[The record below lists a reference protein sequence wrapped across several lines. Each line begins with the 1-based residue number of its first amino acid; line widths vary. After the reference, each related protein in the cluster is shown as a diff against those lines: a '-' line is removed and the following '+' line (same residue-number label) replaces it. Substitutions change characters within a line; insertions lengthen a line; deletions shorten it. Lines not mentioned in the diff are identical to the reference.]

1 MDMMSLNMNLIVED
15 MEKEELKE
23 NIIDS
28 EEIICP
34 KCNENI
40 IIKIKNYKINTK
52 CKNNHQLSLSFIEFK
67 NSQKI
72 DISKIKCY
80 ICNEKNQSNIY
91 NKEMYKCITCNNNI
105 CPLCREKHDKN
116 HIIINYD
123 EKYYICNEHNEKY
136 ISYCEECKI
145 NLCTLCEGHKNHKRI
160 LYADYLPK
168 NEELIEKKNELKSY
182 IHQFNSE
189 INSIISMLNDV
200 KNKMN
205 IYYKINEDIID
216 NYNNK
221 NRNYEIIYNI
231 NNINNINDLNNIKI
245 I

>member
-1 MDMMSLNMNLIVED
+1 MSQANVIFNYKGIKTTVPCIKSEKIANIINRFSSKIQEDVTKLYFIYNGNLIDKELKFEEQANEMDMMSLNMNLIVED

-116 HIIINYD
+116 HIIINY
-123 EKYYICNEHNEKY
+123 EKRNLICYKHNDFYTKYCYDCKKNICMKCEKEHN
-136 ISYCEECKI
+136 
-145 NLCTLCEGHKNHKRI
+145 NH
-160 LYADYLPK
+160 
-168 NEELIEKKNELKSY
+168 NT
-182 IHQFNSE
+182 
-189 INSIISMLNDV
+189 
-200 KNKMN
+200 
-205 IYYKINEDIID
+205 IYFGTI
-216 NYNNK
+216 
-221 NRNYEIIYNI
+221 
-231 NNINNINDLNNIKI
+231 INDDYTENEFNNLN
-245 I
+245 